1 MQVKCSWFVKNPE
14 KSLLVETLEPAHSLN
29 QESKTL
35 EYAFIETFK
44 NPLHF
49 FQKSRPAFALN

>member
-35 EYAFIETFK
+35 EYAFIETYK
-44 NPLHF
+44 KP
-49 FQKSRPAFALN
+49 RPAFALN